1 MADKTITVT
10 VATGTQ
16 YIIGGSGN
24 VYFFNG
30 SQPASNYLDFVEE
43 GTLKLDQSNSSNDN
57 HPLYVTTSSSTNLS
71 TGQAA
76 IQTSNISYY
85 LDGSSTQSDYYN
97 TTTFNAASV
106 RYVELKVPTTQS
118 YFSCWIHGIGM
129 GGYFQLTYDTWGAQN
144 WGDGEWSQQGD
155 ITVTISNSFNLST
168 ALNAADVLAN
178 PSPGWGTENWG
189 ENGWGDV
196 TGGTE
201 TLPTFTALSTGL
213 GSLTTAVETP
223 VVISD
228 SFNVSASVGTL
239 DLVFDFNLTLTESL
253 LVSTAQG
260 LLDIN
265 DGSDQDVGLESFSLS
280 TNVGAIAPSDV
291 VGLFLDEGLQT
302 RVGNLLDQTRTDVPL
317 TAPTAL
323 STAVG
328 SLEVPGMAV
337 GITDS
342 FNVST
347 VVGSISP
354 VEQTVGLTGLSLTVT
369 LDSTELATTGYVNVD
384 MEVNSNYTDVRHV
397 NQA

>member
-10 VATGTQ
+10 VGSGTQ
-16 YIIGGSGN
+16 YIVGGTGN
-24 VYFFNG
+24 VYYFDG
-30 SQPASNYLDFVEE
+30 SQPAANNVDWVVD
-43 GTLKLDQSNSSNDN
+43 GTIRLIQSDSSNDN
-57 HPLYVTTSSSTNLS
+57 HPLYITTNASTNLS
-71 TGQAA
+71 TGQGA

-106 RYVELKVPTTQS
+106 RYVEFKLPSTQS
-118 YFSCWIHGIGM
+118 YWSCWIHGIGM
-129 GGYFQLTYDTWGAQN
+129 GGFWDETSQTWGALN
-144 WGDGEWSQQGD
+144 WGAGEWGEQGD
-155 ITVTISNSFNLST
+155 ATVTISNSFNLTT
-168 ALNAADVLAN
+168 ALNAADVTAS

-201 TLPTFTALSTGL
+201 ILPTFTALSTGL
-213 GSLTTAVETP
+213 GSLTTAVVTP

-228 SFNVSASVGTL
+228 SFNVSTAVGTI
-239 DLVFDFNLTLTESL
+239 DPKFDFVLTLTESL

-260 LLDIN
+260 LLDVN

-291 VGLFLDEGLQT
+291 VGLSLDEGLQT
-302 RVGNLLDQTRTDVPL
+302 RIGNLLDETRTDVPL

-342 FNVST
+342 FNVT
-347 VVGSISP
+347 TAVGSIAP
-354 VEQTVGLTGLSLTVT
+354 IEQTVGLTGLSLTVT
-369 LDSTELATTGYVNVD
+369 LDSTELATTGYVDVD
-384 MEVNSNYTDVRHV
+384 MTVNSNYTDVRHV